1 MRNKPNILIG
11 IEFLRFFS
19 IVCVLL
25 WHYQHFAIKNYYL
38 VNFISSNQPF
48 YNFLSIFYN
57 NGRFGVYIF
66 WSISGFILFYKYYS
80 LINSKNIS
88 FKNYFY
94 LRFSRLYPLH
104 IATLLLVLIL
114 QHFYFYLNNNY
125 FVYHFNSLDYF
136 LLQIFFASNWGIL
149 DGYSFNGPIW
159 SVSVEILVYL
169 VFFIISSLFKRSFM
183 INSIIILALLV
194 LKLFKIHYILFDC
207 LIFFYAGG
215 SAFIIYK
222 LFINSR
228 YFKLLNILAILFLI
242 ISTVFIINLKLI
254 YHPWFWTI
262 FLVIYNPLVL
272 YLLASIH
279 LSDRSIIYNLFRAL
293 GNMSYS
299 AYLLHFPI
307 QLFIA
312 IAYSFFDVP
321 IPIYDYLFFIFFLT
335 LVFVLSHLSF
345 ILFEDPI
352 RKYLRNK
359 FLFR

>member
-1 MRNKPNILIG
+1 M
-11 IEFLRFFS
+11 
-19 IVCVLL
+19 
-25 WHYQHFAIKNYYL
+25 
-38 VNFISSNQPF
+38 
-48 YNFLSIFYN
+48 
-57 NGRFGVYIF
+57 
-66 WSISGFILFYKYYS
+66 
-80 LINSKNIS
+80 
-88 FKNYFY
+88 
-94 LRFSRLYPLH
+94 
-104 IATLLLVLIL
+104 
-114 QHFYFYLNNNY
+114 
-125 FVYHFNSLDYF
+125 
-136 LLQIFFASNWGIL
+136 LQIFFASNWGIL

-169 VFFIISSLFKRSFM
+169 VFFIISSFFKRSFI

-194 LKLFKIHYILFDC
+194 LKLFKINHIFFDC

-228 YFKLLNILAILFLI
+228 YFKLLNVLAIFFLI

-359 FLFR
+359 FLVR